1 MSEPKKRPGLLWRF
15 FYGRQRKGF
24 PWLLVIVVIAIVA
37 LALSFAIPGGADMWR
52 TVAPV
57 AFGVFILFALV
68 AAIVAALRPRRRRR
82 R

>member
-1 MSEPKKRPGLLWRF
+1 VSEPKKRPGVLWRL

-24 PWLLVIVVIAIVA
+24 PWLLVVVVVAMVA

-57 AFGVFILFALV
+57 AFGVFILLAL
-68 AAIVAALRPRRRRR
+68 AAAVVAALRPRRRRR

>member
-1 MSEPKKRPGLLWRF
+1 VSEPKKGPGLLWRL

-24 PWLLVIVVIAIVA
+24 PWLLVILVIAIVA

-52 TVAPV
+52 AVAPV
-57 AFGVFILFALV
+57 AFGVFILFALA